1 MLETGAN
8 KDMYPNIKTTDA
20 DDLVDRHAGL
30 VQRIAYHLSARLP
43 PSVMVDDL
51 IQAGMLGLLD
61 ASKHYDPTQ
70 GASFETY
77 ATIRIRGSMLDE
89 LRRNDWAPKSVHK
102 KARDLMAAMQRVE
115 TETGR
120 NAGSQEV
127 AKEMGIS
134 MDEYHRILQN
144 ASSCRVLN
152 FVELGV
158 SDEMIG
164 ESMHARIPGPMEGL
178 VTEQFRSTLVEA
190 IDGLPE
196 REQMVVS
203 LYYDDELTLREIGE
217 VLGVSESRISQLLS
231 QAHLRMRTKMSEFAE
246 GQQDD
251 S

>member
-1 MLETGAN
+1 
-8 KDMYPNIKTTDA
+8 MYPNIKTTDA